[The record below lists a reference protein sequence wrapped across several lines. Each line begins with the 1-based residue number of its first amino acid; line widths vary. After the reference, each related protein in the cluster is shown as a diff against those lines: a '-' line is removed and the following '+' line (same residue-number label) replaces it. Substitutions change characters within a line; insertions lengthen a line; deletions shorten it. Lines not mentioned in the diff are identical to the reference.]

1 MKTEETIST
10 VCADLGI
17 SKADLAKRM
26 GMLPSSLYRK
36 LSRESMTFEE
46 FQKCLDVLGVTIE
59 FELRYPDGSVKNS
72 QENQE
77 MLLGRIDLLEAQLQ
91 VARKL
96 EDFNRNVLRDL
107 RTELNNA
114 VGYAQLARKQDAKAS
129 GYLDKLQLAL
139 ANMEE
144 AIAYS
149 LGEVKE
155 EPDTEDP
162 DSIEMLKGR
171 RVLLADDNE
180 MNREIAREILM
191 SYDLVV
197 EEAVDGNEAV
207 ELLKEKE
214 PGYYHFVLMDI
225 EMPGMDGYEATMR
238 IRKLP
243 NRIRANVPIIALTAN
258 VFPEDR
264 EHAMNVGMDDFLAKP
279 VSPGRL
285 IGSLARFC

>member
-1 MKTEETIST
+1 MKTEETMNN
-10 VCADLGI
+10 VCAYLGI

-26 GMLPSSLYRK
+26 GMHPSSLYRK
-36 LSRESMTFEE
+36 LARESMTFEE

-59 FELRYPDGSVKNS
+59 FELRYPDGNVKNS

-77 MLLGRIDLLEAQLQ
+77 MLLGKIDLLEAQLE

-96 EDFNRNVLRDL
+96 ENFNRNVLRDL

-114 VGYAQLARKQDAKAS
+114 VGYARLARKQDAKAS

-162 DSIEMLKGR
+162 DSIDMLKGR
-171 RVLLADDNE
+171 RVLLVDDNE
-180 MNREIAREILM
+180 MNREIAREILLP
-191 SYDLVV
+191 YGLIV
-197 EEAVDGNEAV
+197 EEAVNGNEAV

-214 PGYYHFVLMDI
+214 PGFYHFVLMDI

>member
-1 MKTEETIST
+1 MKTEETMNN
-10 VCADLGI
+10 VCAYLGI

-26 GMLPSSLYRK
+26 GMHPSSLYRK
-36 LSRESMTFEE
+36 LARESMTFEE

-59 FELRYPDGSVKNS
+59 FELRYPDGNVKNS

-77 MLLGRIDLLEAQLQ
+77 MLLGKIDLLEAQLE

-96 EDFNRNVLRDL
+96 ENFNRNALRDL

-162 DSIEMLKGR
+162 DSIDMLKGR
-171 RVLLADDNE
+171 RVLLVDDNE
-180 MNREIAREILM
+180 MNREIAREILLP
-191 SYDLVV
+191 YGLIV
-197 EEAVDGNEAV
+197 EEAVNGNEAV

-214 PGYYHFVLMDI
+214 PGFYHFVLMDI